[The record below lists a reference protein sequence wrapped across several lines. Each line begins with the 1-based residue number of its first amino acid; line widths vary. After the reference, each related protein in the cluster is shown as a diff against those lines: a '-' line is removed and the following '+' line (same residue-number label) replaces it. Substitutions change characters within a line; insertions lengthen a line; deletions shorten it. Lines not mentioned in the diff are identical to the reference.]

1 LRVIISRT
9 SRFPSLR
16 MGNSKIFAAH
26 KTPSAHI
33 NLFKYIN

>member
-1 LRVIISRT
+1 LRVIIFST
-9 SRFPSLR
+9 SRFPSLSL
-16 MGNSKIFAAH
+16 GNSKIFAAH